1 MAILQIKGQTQGT
14 GTITFTMPS
23 TDEQSTVTLP
33 AKSGTIALTSD
44 IVHTD
49 ISNLATKTELSSGLA
64 SKAEKVH
71 THTEADIT
79 GLTDKLGTFA
89 TTDALTSGLASK
101 ANSTHSHTIQQITN
115 LESVLSGKAPLANPT
130 FTGTVT
136 GTFKGNLTGNVTGNA
151 SSATKATQD
160 ASGNVIASTY
170 LKSSVAASTYAT
182 KAESYTK
189 NEIDAKVS
197 SVYKYKGTVAS
208 KANLPATN
216 QVVGDVYNV
225 TDTGKNFAWDG
236 NAWDDLGGT
245 VDLTAYAKTADVN
258 SKLATKLNVTTYT
271 SDKATFAIASTVN
284 AELDKKLNTAD
295 AFTRTTAD
303 GLYLGK
309 TAKATTAGTADKAIA
324 LNTARTIGITG
335 AVTGTATSFNG
346 TANIN
351 INATAVDGKKV
362 SVFTGA
368 TASANGA
375 VGAVPAP
382 AMGAQTKYLR
392 GDGTWQTPPNTT
404 YGNMTA
410 ATANVAGKAG
420 LVPAPAA
427 GAQAKYLRGD
437 GTWQYPT
444 NTDTKVVQTVSTTA
458 GEFPILTKDSTAV
471 TTVTTGAK
479 FASAITANHSTG
491 IITAKGFK
499 GSLTGNASTATKAT
513 QDASGNTITS
523 TYATKTEVNAKA
535 PLANPTFT
543 GTVTISGGTFKGNLT
558 GTADSAKSAN
568 AVTWANVSGKPG
580 LIPTRGNAGTITTSE
595 TIANLQTVNASAP
608 RSMKASSG
616 ATVTLQQ
623 GGAEAWITVIACA
636 GAVTVNLGSGW
647 AWSGSAPTLG
657 KGLLTC
663 AWYGSFGIVNFMKWG
678 S

>member
-44 IVHTD
+44 IVETD
-49 ISNLATKTELSSGLA
+49 VSTFATKTELSSGLGK
-64 SKAEKVH
+64 KAEKIH
-71 THTEADIT
+71 THAEADIT

-89 TTDALTSGLASK
+89 TTNALTSGLA
-101 ANSTHSHTIQQITN
+101 
-115 LESVLSGKAPLANPT
+115 GKAPLANPT

-160 ASGNVIASTY
+160 ALGNIIASTY
-170 LKSSVAASTYAT
+170 LKSSVAATTYAT

-208 KANLPATN
+208 KANLPSEN

-245 VDLTAYAKTADVN
+245 VDLTAYAKTSEVN
-258 SKLATKLNVTTYT
+258 SKLAKKLDVATYT

-284 AELDKKLNTAD
+284 AELNKKLNTAD
-295 AFTRTTAD
+295 AFTKATAD

-309 TAKATTAGTADKAIA
+309 TAKAASATKADSA
-324 LNTARTIGITG
+324 T
-335 AVTGTATSFNG
+335 TATS
-346 TANIN
+346 
-351 INATAVDGKKV
+351 
-362 SVFTGA
+362 
-368 TASANGA
+368 
-375 VGAVPAP
+375 
-382 AMGAQTKYLR
+382 
-392 GDGTWQTPPNTT
+392 
-404 YGNMTA
+404 
-410 ATANVAGKAG
+410 
-420 LVPAPAA
+420 
-427 GAQAKYLRGD
+427 
-437 GTWQYPT
+437 
-444 NTDTKVVQTVSTTA
+444 
-458 GEFPILTKDSTAV
+458 
-471 TTVTTGAK
+471 
-479 FASAITANHSTG
+479 
-491 IITAKGFK
+491 
-499 GSLTGNASTATKAT
+499 ATKAT
-513 QDASGNTITS
+513 QDASGNVITT
-523 TYATKTEVNAKA
+523 TYATKTEMNAKA

-558 GTADSAKSAN
+558 GTADTAN

-580 LIPTRGNAGTITTSE
+580 LIPTSGNAGTITTSE
-595 TIANLQTVNASAP
+595 TIANLQTVNASSP
-608 RSMKASSG
+608 RSMNASSG

-636 GAVTVNLGSGW
+636 GAVTVNLGNGW
-647 AWSGSAPTLG
+647 SWSGSMPTLG
-657 KGLLTC
+657 KGLITC

>member
-44 IVHTD
+44 IVETD
-49 ISNLATKTELSSGLA
+49 VSTFATKTELSSGLGK
-64 SKAEKVH
+64 KAEKIH
-71 THTEADIT
+71 THAEADIT

-89 TTDALTSGLASK
+89 TTNALTSGLAGK

-115 LESVLSGKAPLANPT
+115 LESTLSGKAPLANPT

-160 ASGNVIASTY
+160 ASGNIIASTY
-170 LKSSVAASTYAT
+170 LKSSVAATTYAT

-208 KANLPATN
+208 KANLPSEN

-245 VDLTAYAKTADVN
+245 VDLTAYAKTSEVN
-258 SKLATKLNVTTYT
+258 SKLAKKLDVATYT

-284 AELDKKLNTAD
+284 AELNKKLNTAD
-295 AFTRTTAD
+295 AFTKATAD
-303 GLYLGK
+303 DLYLGK
-309 TAKATTAGTADKAIA
+309 TAKAASATKADSA
-324 LNTARTIGITG
+324 T
-335 AVTGTATSFNG
+335 TATS
-346 TANIN
+346 
-351 INATAVDGKKV
+351 
-362 SVFTGA
+362 
-368 TASANGA
+368 
-375 VGAVPAP
+375 
-382 AMGAQTKYLR
+382 
-392 GDGTWQTPPNTT
+392 
-404 YGNMTA
+404 
-410 ATANVAGKAG
+410 
-420 LVPAPAA
+420 
-427 GAQAKYLRGD
+427 
-437 GTWQYPT
+437 
-444 NTDTKVVQTVSTTA
+444 
-458 GEFPILTKDSTAV
+458 
-471 TTVTTGAK
+471 
-479 FASAITANHSTG
+479 
-491 IITAKGFK
+491 
-499 GSLTGNASTATKAT
+499 ATKAT
-513 QDASGNTITS
+513 QDASGNVITT
-523 TYATKTEVNAKA
+523 TYATKTEMNAKA

-558 GTADSAKSAN
+558 GTADTAKSAS
-568 AVTWANVSGKPG
+568 AVAWANVSGKPG
-580 LIPTRGNAGTITTSE
+580 LIPTSGNAGTITTSE
-595 TIANLQTVNASAP
+595 TIANLQTVNASSP

-623 GGAEAWITVIACA
+623 GGAEAWITVIACE